1 MGEFQTQGFLAP
13 AMVNFLALLGWNDG
27 TEQEVFTVGG
37 EGGVAMKGGTSQGL
51 HNEGEHRAGGL
62 HGEGGVGES
71 SGLLVRVHCSHPF

>member
-37 EGGVAMKGGTSQGL
+37 
-51 HNEGEHRAGGL
+51 
-62 HGEGGVGES
+62 VGEA